1 MYSANSS
8 DNEPLYNN
16 EQLVVKESNGQQEQ
30 EQQQELTIQ
39 KLKSENEQLRVHS
52 KMQKDFINLAI
63 HEIRSPIQPIL
74 GLTQVVRSRIKENT
88 KERELLDVVIRNA
101 KRLQQLTD
109 DLLDVSKI
117 ESQSLLLKKERF
129 NLIDFLSSCI
139 QDYKIQLENN
149 KSNVK
154 LLLLLNNDDDK
165 KNNEELFW
173 KQTGVSFLRF
183 SITYSIMPLNLQMSE
198 K

>member
-16 EQLVVKESNGQQEQ
+16 EQLVVKESNGQQ

-88 KERELLDVVIRNA
+88 KECELLDVVIRNV

-154 LLLLLNNDDDK
+154 LLLLNNDDDK
-165 KNNEELFW
+165 KIMKNLFW